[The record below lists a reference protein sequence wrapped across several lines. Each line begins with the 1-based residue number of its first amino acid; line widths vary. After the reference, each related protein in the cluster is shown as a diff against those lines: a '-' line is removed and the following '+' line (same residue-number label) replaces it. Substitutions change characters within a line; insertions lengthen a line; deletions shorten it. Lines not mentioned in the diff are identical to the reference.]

1 MLQNSKDTIVAIA
14 SGKGRGGIGV
24 VRISGFDLNPYIDGL
39 LDKHIKPRKACYR
52 KFLDF
57 DGASLDEGVAIFF
70 PAPNSFTGESV
81 LELQGHGGIVILDA
95 IVQRCI
101 QLGARAARPGEFTER
116 AFLNDKMDLTQAE
129 AIADLIDA
137 SSLEAARSAVRS
149 MQGEFSLIVNE
160 LVEQIVQIR
169 MYVEAAID
177 FPEEEIDFL
186 QNETLLSNLDNLK
199 ERLNL
204 ALGSARQGS
213 LLKDGLTIVL
223 AGKPNAG
230 KSSLLNALARNDA
243 AIVTPIPG
251 TTRDVLREKIV
262 IDGLPLNIIDTAG
275 LRQSD
280 DLVEKEGV
288 KRAWREI
295 ETADQI
301 LFLVDSSESSDSD
314 LNTVWPEFTEKFP
327 ESQQPIIL
335 LLNKIDISGL
345 PAGRV
350 NDKSNSFAISA
361 TLKSGFDDLI
371 AHLHSSSGFL
381 ASSEGV
387 FSARRRHLASLESAL
402 GLVSTGIEQLR
413 GSGAGELLA
422 EDLRHAQNALSEIT
436 GQFSSD
442 DLLGRIFSS
451 FCIGK

>member
-24 VRISGFDLNPYIDGL
+24 VRISGFDLNTYIDGL

-230 KSSLLNALARNDA
+230 KSSLLNA
-243 AIVTPIPG
+243 
-251 TTRDVLREKIV
+251 
-262 IDGLPLNIIDTAG
+262 
-275 LRQSD
+275 
-280 DLVEKEGV
+280 
-288 KRAWREI
+288 
-295 ETADQI
+295 
-301 LFLVDSSESSDSD
+301 
-314 LNTVWPEFTEKFP
+314 
-327 ESQQPIIL
+327 
-335 LLNKIDISGL
+335 
-345 PAGRV
+345 
-350 NDKSNSFAISA
+350 
-361 TLKSGFDDLI
+361 
-371 AHLHSSSGFL
+371 
-381 ASSEGV
+381 
-387 FSARRRHLASLESAL
+387 
-402 GLVSTGIEQLR
+402 
-413 GSGAGELLA
+413 
-422 EDLRHAQNALSEIT
+422 
-436 GQFSSD
+436 
-442 DLLGRIFSS
+442 
-451 FCIGK
+451 

>member
-314 LNTVWPEFTEKFP
+314 LNTVWPEFIEKFP